1 MNTEPKL
8 TPSPRGDP
16 GGVCRQVSEYSASK
30 GRNTLAR
37 LSSAAAAV
45 LVVLPGAFTSAEPVD
60 APLGLWHLPRHDAQN
75 TGRATV
81 AGDFADAPR
90 EIWSFGAIQ
99 EAYSF
104 LRRVTLGGSEAYF
117 AVVRST
123 LWTVRPDGSRVWYLP
138 NFGASSVVEVFD
150 FGPRG
155 SGALVITGNSGLA
168 LVDVATGNV
177 AWRWRLPAGTASLG
191 GPKVWKR
198 GEAWRLALFPQGTL
212 EGQCWEFTASDEPA
226 RLLWKQ
232 EYPNRYWANFGPFP
246 VIADM
251 DNDGREDIVL
261 AGKPSYLA
269 VIDSDS
275 GAVKF
280 DLHYPIAGEDGL
292 GRPYGLIQA
301 VDLDGDGY
309 PMLWSPPA
317 RWKSTSQ
324 CCITKA
330 ARLSSWLGRTSSNT
344 TFPTTCGSCGRR

>member
-16 GGVCRQVSEYSASK
+16 GGVCRQVSEYSASR

-138 NFGASSVVEVFD
+138 NFGASSVIEVFD

-177 AWRWRLPAGTASLG
+177 AWRWRLPAGRRRSAGRRFGSA
-191 GPKVWKR
+191 VRR
-198 GEAWRLALFPQGTL
+198 GAWHSSRR
-212 EGQCWEFTASDEPA
+212 A
-226 RLLWKQ
+226 RSKDNAGNSQ
-232 EYPNRYWANFGPFP
+232 HPMSRRDCFGNRN
-246 VIADM
+246 I
-251 DNDGREDIVL
+251 
-261 AGKPSYLA
+261 
-269 VIDSDS
+269 
-275 GAVKF
+275 
-280 DLHYPIAGEDGL
+280 PIAIG
-292 GRPYGLIQA
+292 PISA
-301 VDLDGDGY
+301 
-309 PMLWSPPA
+309 PSP
-317 RWKSTSQ
+317 
-324 CCITKA
+324 
-330 ARLSSWLGRTSSNT
+330 
-344 TFPTTCGSCGRR
+344 